1 MPMSDIFVALVSVFF
16 LGVVTTIQPC
26 PLSVNISVIS
36 LITGAPYE
44 QKNFNRAVAGF
55 LIGYLLA
62 FLVLALIIT
71 HSLVAF
77 STLSLFLQRTFS
89 AFLGPILILVGMI
102 ISKMIDLNQ
111 FYKNI
116 SLERNL
122 WLISGAFLPSLL
134 LGSLLALS
142 FCPSTASIFF
152 GIMVPISVKH
162 AAPILFPLVYSAGA
176 VLPLITISI
185 LVRRGL
191 SGILP
196 QFWVKL
202 LPQIAGG
209 ILIIS
214 GIYITL
220 MQLYF

>member
-1 MPMSDIFVALVSVFF
+1 MSDFIVALAGVFV

-26 PLSVNISVIS
+26 PLSVNFSIIS

-44 QKNFNRAVAGF
+44 QKKYYGAVLGF
-55 LIGYLLA
+55 LSGYILA
-62 FLVLALIIT
+62 FMVLALIIT
-71 HSLVAF
+71 NSLVAF
-77 STLSLFLQRTFS
+77 SDLSLFLQRTFS

-116 SLERNL
+116 SLERSL

-142 FCPSTASIFF
+142 FCPSTASMFF
-152 GIMVPISVKH
+152 GIMVPVSVKH
-162 AAPILFPLVYSAGA
+162 EAPIIFPLVYSGGA
-176 VLPLITISI
+176 ILPLVVTSI
-185 LVRRGL
+185 LIRRGL
-191 SGILP
+191 SGLLP
-196 QFWVKL
+196 PFWMKI

-209 ILIIS
+209 ILIVM

-220 MQLYF
+220 KQLYF